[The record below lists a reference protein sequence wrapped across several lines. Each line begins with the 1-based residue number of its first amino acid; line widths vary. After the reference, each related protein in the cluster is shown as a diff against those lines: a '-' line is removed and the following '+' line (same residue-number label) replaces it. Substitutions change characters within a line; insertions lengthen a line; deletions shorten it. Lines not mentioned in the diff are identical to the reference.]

1 MTWGIRTLRLTLS
14 LLVGAS
20 AVSFAPALV
29 AAPAH
34 AAPATCTTTY
44 SAPGTKAIKPQTPP
58 FGYSVDWIDI
68 QVPDTRVVVDVD
80 FGFSVSTSDGS
91 LMAWSLDNPQTTS
104 AEAGPR
110 STAEFATGPLSAT
123 YTIDDEASAPFASAS
138 PASGGYRP
146 VRAASSL
153 DGQSARGQWRLLI
166 SNKSDV
172 SGTWGNFTLTL
183 TVDCDADKD
192 GAADAGDNC
201 PSAANPDQANSD
213 DDALG
218 DACDLDIDGDAL
230 GNTVDGCPAAAASTT
245 SGCPSVGR
253 TASLRYAKATRK
265 LKAVVRSDASGCRA
279 GAKVA
284 LFRARPGKDTKLV
297 VSTTT
302 SQGRKTWKAPKAG
315 GRYYV
320 RVASSYAAGQAEC
333 GRARSTKA
341 RVP

>member
-44 SAPGTKAIKPQTPP
+44 SAPGTKAIKPRDEPP
-58 FGYSVDWIDI
+58 GYSVDWFDI
-68 QVPDTRVVVDVD
+68 EVTDQRTVVDVD
-80 FGFSVSTSDGS
+80 FGFYLSTTDATGLAFSQ
-91 LMAWSLDNPQTTS
+91 DNPQTTT
-104 AEAGPR
+104 AVAGPR
-110 STAEFATGPLSAT
+110 STAEDATGPVTGT
-123 YTIDDEASAPFASAS
+123 YVIDDEASAPFAAVT
-138 PASGGYRP
+138 PPSGRYRP
-146 VRAASSL
+146 QRAASEL
-153 DGQSARGQWRLLI
+153 DGRSAAGRWRLLI
-166 SNKSDV
+166 SNTSP
-172 SGTWGNFTLTL
+172 TT
-183 TVDCDADKD
+183 
-192 GAADAGDNC
+192 GD
-201 PSAANPDQANSD
+201 
-213 DDALG
+213 LG
-218 DACDLDIDGDAL
+218 GDAL
-230 GNTVDGCPAAAASTT
+230 GNTVDGCPAAAASTA

-265 LKAVVRSDASGCRA
+265 LTAVVRSDASGCRA

>member
-44 SAPGTKAIKPQTPP
+44 SAPGTKAIKPRDEPP
-58 FGYSVDWIDI
+58 GYSVDWFDI
-68 QVPDTRVVVDVD
+68 EVTDQRTVVDVD
-80 FGFSVSTSDGS
+80 FGFYLSTTDATGLAFSQ
-91 LMAWSLDNPQTTS
+91 DNPQTTT
-104 AEAGPR
+104 AVAGPR
-110 STAEFATGPLSAT
+110 STAEDATGPVTGT
-123 YTIDDEASAPFASAS
+123 YVIDDEASAPFAAVTPPSGRYRPQR
-138 PASGGYRP
+138 PASE
-146 VRAASSL
+146 L
-153 DGQSARGQWRLLI
+153 DGRSAAGRWRLLI
-166 SNKSDV
+166 SNTSPTTGV
-172 SGTWGNFTLTL
+172 WGNVTLTL

-201 PSAANPDQANSD
+201 PSTANPDQANSD

-218 DACDLDIDGDAL
+218 NACDLDLDGDAL
-230 GNTVDGCPAAAASTT
+230 GNTVDGCPAAAASTA

-279 GAKVA
+279 GARVA
-284 LFRARPGKDTKLV
+284 LFRARPGKDTKLI